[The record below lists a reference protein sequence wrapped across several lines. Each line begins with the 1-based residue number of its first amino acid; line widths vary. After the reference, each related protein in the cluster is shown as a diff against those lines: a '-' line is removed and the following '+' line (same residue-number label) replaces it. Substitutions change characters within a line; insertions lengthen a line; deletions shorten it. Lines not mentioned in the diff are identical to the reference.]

1 MRVYAVYSEMSNKF
15 KLGQINKQKKENQER
30 HSNHSDQNVKGVLMI
45 NKNDIDIVYQFHITY
60 MSNYCTINNKQYI
73 VIT

>member
-30 HSNHSDQNVKGVLMI
+30 HSNRSDQNVKGVLMVQPTSVLH
-45 NKNDIDIVYQFHITY
+45 KSIVPKIF
-60 MSNYCTINNKQYI
+60 
-73 VIT
+73 

>member
-30 HSNHSDQNVKGVLMI
+30 HLNHSDQNVKGVLMVQPTSVLH
-45 NKNDIDIVYQFHITY
+45 KSIVPKIF
-60 MSNYCTINNKQYI
+60 
-73 VIT
+73 

>member
-30 HSNHSDQNVKGVLMI
+30 HSNHSDQNVKGVLMVQSTSVLH
-45 NKNDIDIVYQFHITY
+45 KSIVPKIF
-60 MSNYCTINNKQYI
+60 
-73 VIT
+73 